1 MYKQELLALCAL
13 LIILVGFP
21 AGVFAYQ
28 YVYLPSTH
36 GEVKVIDLVARAP
49 EAGGWDPEYITVN
62 KGDTVRLR
70 ITGHDVVHGFA
81 IGRLGIDVGSIIPGE
96 VTTVEFV
103 ADKVGRF
110 TYYCNVWCDP
120 YHYRMRGTLEVVD
133 PAAPGDPL
141 VAEEGLA
148 LSPSTLLRIDSAEGP
163 DFDGLD
169 MDSPHEAEFYPSNP
183 PSAVRGQALASQVEL
198 PVLGDGSTELAKV
211 LRSQSPSAVFQAIRQ
226 ADSAAS
232 LRRGS
237 GQALSDEEV
246 WDLVAYLWLNAA
258 TPERLA
264 TGEALYAKNC
274 AACHGETGGGDG
286 PGGRYMEGQP
296 ADSTTV
302 GTTHGETG
310 HGSEEPGGHPEKQP
324 TDFTDARTMA
334 GGSSR
339 IYYAK
344 IRRGGMGTGMP
355 YWGTIFT
362 EEETWS
368 IVDYL
373 WTFLFKD
380 AGAE

>member
-81 IGRLGIDVGSIIPGE
+81 IGKLGIDVGSIIPGE
-96 VTTVEFV
+96 VTTIEFV
-103 ADKVGRF
+103 ADQVGRF

-133 PAAPGDPL
+133 PAAPDTLTMTG
-141 VAEEGLA
+141 EG
-148 LSPSTLLRIDSAEGP
+148 S

-169 MDSPHEAEFYPSNP
+169 MDSPHEAEFYPANP

-198 PVLGDGSTELAKV
+198 PVLGDGSTELAEV

-232 LRRGS
+232 LRLRPSTLLGPSS
-237 GQALSDEEV
+237 GQALSDEEI
-246 WDLVAYLWLNAA
+246 WDLVAYLWLNAT

-264 TGEALYAKNC
+264 VGETLYAKNC

-286 PGGRYMEGQP
+286 PGGRYMEEQP

-310 HGSEEPGGHPEKQP
+310 HGGEEPGGHPEKQP

-334 GGSSR
+334 GGSSQ
-339 IYYAK
+339 IYYGK

-355 YWGTIFT
+355 YWGTIFS

-373 WTFLFKD
+373 WTFVFKD
-380 AGAE
+380 AGTE

>member
-1 MYKQELLALCAL
+1 MYKQELLALGAL
-13 LIILVGFP
+13 LTILVGFP

-70 ITGHDVVHGFA
+70 ITAHDVVHGFA
-81 IGRLGIDVGSIIPGE
+81 IGKLGIDVGSIIPGE

-103 ADKVGRF
+103 ADQVGRF

-120 YHYRMRGTLEVVD
+120 YHYRMRGALEVVD
-133 PAAPGDPL
+133 PAAPDTLTMTG
-141 VAEEGLA
+141 EGLA
-148 LSPSTLLRIDSAEGP
+148 LSPVEGP

-169 MDSPHEAEFYPSNP
+169 VDSPHEAEFYPANP

-198 PVLGDGSTELAKV
+198 PVLGD
-211 LRSQSPSAVFQAIRQ
+211 LRSQSPGAVFKTIRQ

-232 LRRGS
+232 LRRRS

-246 WDLVAYLWLNAA
+246 WDVVAYLWLNAT

-264 TGEALYAKNC
+264 VGETLYAKNC
-274 AACHGETGGGDG
+274 AACHGEMGGGDG
-286 PGGRYMEGQP
+286 PGGRYLEAQP
-296 ADSTTV
+296 ADSTAAR
-302 GTTHGETG
+302 TTHSETG
-310 HGSEEPGGHPEKQP
+310 HGDEEPGGHLGKQP

-334 GGSSR
+334 GGSSE

-373 WTFLFKD
+373 WTFLFQD
-380 AGAE
+380 AKME

>member
-13 LIILVGFP
+13 LIILIGFP
-21 AGVFAYQ
+21 MGVFAYQ
-28 YVYLPSTH
+28 YGYLPSTH
-36 GEVKVIDLVARAP
+36 GEAKVIDLVARAP

-81 IGRLGIDVGSIIPGE
+81 IGKLGIDVGPIVPGE
-96 VTTVEFV
+96 VATVEFV
-103 ADKVGRF
+103 ADEVGQF

-133 PAAPGDPL
+133 PAAPDALPIT
-141 VAEEGLA
+141 EEGA
-148 LSPSTLLRIDSAEGP
+148 
-163 DFDGLD
+163 DFGLD
-169 MDSPHEAEFYPSNP
+169 IDSPHEAEFYPATP
-183 PSAVRGQALASQVEL
+183 PSAVRGRALADQIEL
-198 PVLGDGSTELAKV
+198 PALGDGSTELAEV
-211 LRSQSPSAVFQAIRQ
+211 LRRQSPSAVFQAIREGE
-226 ADSAAS
+226 AAAS
-232 LRRGS
+232 
-237 GQALSDEEV
+237 LSDEEV
-246 WDLVAYLWLNAA
+246 WDLVAYLWSTAT
-258 TPERLA
+258 TPERQA

-286 PGGRYMEGQP
+286 PGGRYME
-296 ADSTTV
+296 
-302 GTTHGETG
+302 ER
-310 HGSEEPGGHPEKQP
+310 P
-324 TDFTDARTMA
+324 TDFTNARTMA
-334 GGSSR
+334 GGSSQ

-373 WTFLFKD
+373 WTFLFRD
-380 AGAE
+380 AKAE

>member
-1 MYKQELLALCAL
+1 L
-13 LIILVGFP
+13 LIILIGFP
-21 AGVFAYQ
+21 MGVFAYQ
-28 YVYLPSTH
+28 YGYLPSTH
-36 GEVKVIDLVARAP
+36 GEIKVIDLVARAP

-81 IGRLGIDVGSIIPGE
+81 IGKLGIDVEPIIPGE

-103 ADKVGRF
+103 ANEVGQF

-133 PAAPGDPL
+133 PAAPD
-141 VAEEGLA
+141 VIARSEA
-148 LSPSTLLRIDSAEGP
+148 TKQSQGP
-163 DFDGLD
+163 DFAELD
-169 MDSPHEAEFYPSNP
+169 IDSPHEAKFYPTSR
-183 PSAVRGQALASQVEL
+183 PSAVRGQTLADQIEL
-198 PVLGDGSTELAKV
+198 PALGDGSTELAEV
-211 LRSQSPSAVFQAIRQ
+211 LRSQSPSAVFEAIRGGE
-226 ADSAAS
+226 AATS
-232 LRRGS
+232 
-237 GQALSDEEV
+237 LSDEEV
-246 WDLVAYLWLNAA
+246 WDLVAYLWFTAT
-258 TPERLA
+258 TPEQLA
-264 TGEALYAKNC
+264 TGETLYAKNC

-286 PGGRYMEGQP
+286 PGGRYME
-296 ADSTTV
+296 
-302 GTTHGETG
+302 E
-310 HGSEEPGGHPEKQP
+310 QP

-334 GGSSR
+334 GGSSQ

-380 AGAE
+380 VKTE